1 MAGVTDG
8 PPGLDLA
15 ALRKHLDDA
24 LPGLV
29 TGPLDGAVIAGG
41 RSNLTY
47 TVTDGVTTWVVR
59 RPPLGHV
66 LATAHDMGR
75 EHRVMAALRG
85 TAVPV
90 PAMVHF
96 CPDETVIGA
105 PFYVMEHVRG
115 AVLREP
121 ESLAALGPE
130 RVRALAFRLIDT
142 LAELHA
148 VDPAAVGLHDFGR
161 PDGFNARQVS
171 RWRRQLDGSR
181 SRDLPGIDALAGRLA
196 ATAPEL
202 SAASIV
208 HGDFRLDNTL
218 IDTGHGDRVAAV
230 LDWEMST
237 LGDPLA
243 DLGLHVVYLGTPMPA
258 ARGSHDPVTTVPGHP
273 TTGELI
279 TRYAARSGRDT
290 GNLGWYTAMSAFKL
304 AVILE
309 GVHYRYTQ
317 GKTVGAGFDTIGAR
331 VQPLVDRGLA
341 ALPGEG

>member
-1 MAGVTDG
+1 MSG
-8 PPGLDLA
+8 PPGLDLE
-15 ALRKHLDDA
+15 ALRKYLDRV

-29 TGPLDGAVIAGG
+29 TGPLDGALIAGG

-47 TVTDGVTTWVVR
+47 TVTDGATTWVVR

-90 PAMVHF
+90 PAMLHLCSDPAVL
-96 CPDETVIGA
+96 GA
-105 PFYVMEHVRG
+105 PFYLMEHVRG
-115 AVLREP
+115 AVLRDP
-121 ESLAALGPE
+121 ESLAALGPD
-130 RVRALAFRLIDT
+130 RVRALAFRLADT
-142 LAELHA
+142 LADLHA
-148 VDPAAVGLHDFGR
+148 VDAAAAGLADFGR
-161 PDGFNARQVS
+161 PEGFNARQVA
-171 RWRRQLDGSR
+171 RWKRQLDGSR
-181 SRDLPGIDALAGRLA
+181 SRELPGVDALHERLA
-196 ATAPEL
+196 ATAPEV

-218 IDTGHGDRVAAV
+218 IDTDGGDRIAAV

-243 DLGLHVVYLGTPMPA
+243 DLGLLAVYLDTPMPA

-273 TTGELI
+273 TTEELI
-279 TRYAARSGRDT
+279 HRYAARAGRSVD
-290 GNLGWYTAMSAFKL
+290 GLAWYTAMSAFKL

-331 VQPLVDRGLA
+331 VLPLVDRGLA
-341 ALPGEG
+341 ALGPEKG

>member
-1 MAGVTDG
+1 M
-8 PPGLDLA
+8 PGLDLE
-15 ALRKHLDDA
+15 ALRKHLDTV

-47 TVTDGVTTWVVR
+47 TVTDGATTWVVR

-85 TAVPV
+85 TRVPV
-90 PAMVHF
+90 PAMLHL
-96 CPDETVIGA
+96 CLDPDVLGA
-105 PFYVMEHVRG
+105 PFYVMEHVEG
-115 AVLREP
+115 AVLRDP

-130 RVRALAFRLIDT
+130 RVRALAFRLIGT
-142 LAELHA
+142 LADLHTI
-148 VDPAAVGLHDFGR
+148 VPAEVGLADFGR
-161 PDGFNARQVS
+161 PDGYNARQVS
-171 RWRRQLDGSR
+171 RWKRQLDGSR
-181 SRDLPGIDALAGRLA
+181 SRDLPGIDALHDRLA

-208 HGDFRLDNTL
+208 HGDFRLDNTVVG
-218 IDTGHGDRVAAV
+218 TGGGDRIAAV

-243 DLGLHVVYLGTPMPA
+243 DVGLFAVYLGTPMPA
-258 ARGSHDPVTTVPGHP
+258 ARGSHDAVTTVPGHP
-273 TTGELI
+273 TIDELI
-279 TRYAARSGRDT
+279 SVYAEKSGRDV
-290 GNLGWYTAMSAFKL
+290 GNLRWYTAMSAFKL

-331 VQPLVDRGLA
+331 VLPLVDAGLA
-341 ALPGEG
+341 ALEEG